1 MQGEVRGSSRFGN
14 PCPLFMLSASSVTAG
29 QRVAGGRMGASVCFQ
44 TGFSP
49 LFPQKK
55 KRNFEKLYFW
65 KKKKCLFWEES
76 RGEIMTSDTLALRV
90 CLYDVNWRRSKGN
103 RKRQTS
109 KVKKIGQR
117 QTPCLFSSQFNE
129 QLLAGLIVGQ
139 SGRRNNKRNFHPFSA

>member
-1 MQGEVRGSSRFGN
+1 MQGAVRAVAVGSEIRVHF
-14 PCPLFMLSASSVTAG
+14 FMLSASSVTAG

-55 KRNFEKLYFW
+55 KRNFEKLNFW
-65 KKKKCLFWEES
+65 KKKKKFLFWEES

-109 KVKKIGQR
+109 KVKRFGNDR
-117 QTPCLFSSQFNE
+117 RRVYFPLSLTSSCW
-129 QLLAGLIVGQ
+129 LA
-139 SGRRNNKRNFHPFSA
+139 